1 MSSNKPKYSIVIP
14 CYNEEKFIGA
24 TLASFNKQTY
34 SGTFEII
41 VVDNNCSDNTVK
53 IAKSYGAKIVT
64 EKISGVCHA
73 RQTGTLASLGEIVI
87 STDADTIYTP
97 NWLQRVD
104 EEFSKD
110 ESIVAVSGPCIYRN
124 GPWWSNPY
132 TNLLF
137 GSSYFYSRIFKH
149 PYYISATNFAFKRSA
164 WEGYDVNL
172 SQGGDEIA
180 MIRQMKNKGPIPF
193 LINNPTLTS
202 SRRLRR
208 GLTYNLF
215 VTFIYYYLLGY
226 QINRLFKKE
235 VIKPAPAYREDVS
248 RQIIYKRL
256 SSIFSFPINLYQKS
270 NKIRK

>member
-1 MSSNKPKYSIVIP
+1 M
-14 CYNEEKFIGA
+14 
-24 TLASFNKQTY
+24 
-34 SGTFEII
+34 
-41 VVDNNCSDNTVK
+41 
-53 IAKSYGAKIVT
+53 
-64 EKISGVCHA
+64 
-73 RQTGTLASLGEIVI
+73 GEIVI
-87 STDADTIYTP
+87 STDADTIYAP
-97 NWLQRVD
+97 NWLERVD

-256 SSIFSFPINLYQKS
+256 SSIFSFTINLYQKS